1 MAPAGPVAYWRLNE
15 TQNPSSG
22 SVQAFDFYGGYSGVY
37 GVNAQNAYNG
47 VFGPTAP
54 GWPGFETTN
63 GALETFNDVTN
74 SFVTVPAL
82 NLNTNTVT
90 ISMWIY
96 PVGNQAENA
105 GLFFWRGSDTA
116 GLIYSGSLGGQN
128 NLAYNW
134 GSSAAPYLWV
144 SGLAPPQNL
153 WSLVSLVVTPT
164 NATIYMMNTNGL
176 STVSTNIPNAVMAF
190 DGPSA
195 IGTDPFQDNR
205 TFNGKIDEVVVFN
218 KALTEAQINSI
229 YVAGAGLWPGLAP
242 FITQQ
247 PAPTTLYAGRNAQF
261 NVAAT
266 GLAPLSY
273 QWFTTNGSGNF
284 APMSDGGNVSG
295 STNTSLFV
303 SNVSTATPAQY
314 EVVLSNFYGVVT
326 SSVASLNIAP
336 TETEAYPQ
344 AVETNQPVAYWRL
357 NETTSPNP
365 GPAYASDYYGGFS
378 GIYAVN
384 TSNAANGVLGPSA
397 PGFPGF
403 ETDNGA
409 LETFNNV
416 TNSFVTVPALN
427 LNTNTVTIS
436 MWIYPLGNQT
446 PNTGLFFWRGSSSA
460 GFIYSG
466 SGAAN
471 TLAYNW
477 GSSST
482 PYLWNSGLVAPTNLW
497 SFVSL
502 VVSPTNATIYLLNTN
517 GRTTSSLAFGNAN
530 LPFNSASEIG
540 TDPYQDNRTFN
551 GIIDEVAVYNQCL
564 TESQINAI
572 YVAGAGPW
580 LQFEPIIIQQP
591 GSASLYAGRSPQF
604 TVSVTGLTPF
614 TYQWL
619 TTNGAGGF
627 VPLTNGGGISGATN
641 STLGLS
647 DVTASAPTQYEVV
660 ITNVYGA
667 ATSTVANLSVVA
679 ASGGGYSATIQSNN
693 PVTFWQLNETNVNPA
708 AGNAP
713 AYDYDGGF
721 TGTYGSNCFNGGSPS
736 PNTVYGPMPPAFP
749 GFPTNNGALETFS
762 GSNSSYVTVPAL
774 NLDTNVITCSMWIY
788 PTASQQPDTG
798 LFVCRGGT
806 TVAGFGYSHSVAN
819 TLAYN
824 WANDYNTY
832 LWSSELSPPA
842 DTWSF
847 VAWVV
852 TSTNIN
858 VYLVNS
864 NGVSSAAL
872 VYPNPV
878 EAFDWVS
885 TIGSD
890 SFTNSRTFEGSISE
904 VSIFNQALT
913 ENQLVGL
920 YVAGSDE
927 IFLPQITLQPLSPT
941 IYAGRNAQIIAG
953 VASASPF
960 TYGWRTT
967 NGSGGFVSL
976 STGSGSAGTNLLTMV
991 LSNVSA
997 ATPRQYEVAV
1007 TNIFGSVTSSVASL
1021 TVVSPGVISTYE
1033 KAVASN
1039 QPVAFWRLDETN
1051 INPATGTAPAY
1062 DYYGGFTGVYGVNA
1076 FNGATPSPDAVSG
1089 PTLSGFET
1097 AQSALETFPDTTN
1110 SDVTVPA
1117 LYLNTSTMTCSLWM
1131 YPANNEGQDTAL
1143 FFCRGGTTAS
1153 GFGYGNIIANELGYA
1168 WDNAPAS
1175 FNWVSG
1181 LSAPIGV
1188 WSLVSWVL
1196 TPNTL
1201 TIYVM
1206 NTNGVTSA
1214 NYTNPNP
1221 SQAFDAPSTIGVDT
1235 YSDTRT
1241 FNGTISDVALF
1252 NQALTPA
1259 QLTGL
1264 YNAAGTNTGSGPI
1277 NTPVL
1282 SWAAPAAITYGA
1294 ALGPAQLDATANV
1307 AGAFVYSPA
1316 SGSVLT
1322 AGTQTLSVT
1331 FNPSNTTT
1339 YRSVGTNI
1347 SLTVLPAPL
1356 SVSANNASR
1365 PYDTANPTFT
1375 GTISGVV
1382 NGDNITAAFSCNAVT
1397 NSPVGHYTI
1406 TSTLVD
1412 PGDRQTNYTVTLTNG
1427 ALTVAL
1433 ATPVVTW
1440 PAPAAIPY
1448 GAALGPSQL
1457 NASANAAGSFAYT
1470 PPAGTVLNVGPI
1482 R

>member
-1 MAPAGPVAYWRLNE
+1 M
-15 TQNPSSG
+15 
-22 SVQAFDFYGGYSGVY
+22 
-37 GVNAQNAYNG
+37 
-47 VFGPTAP
+47 
-54 GWPGFETTN
+54 
-63 GALETFNDVTN
+63 
-74 SFVTVPAL
+74 
-82 NLNTNTVT
+82 
-90 ISMWIY
+90 
-96 PVGNQAENA
+96 
-105 GLFFWRGSDTA
+105 
-116 GLIYSGSLGGQN
+116 
-128 NLAYNW
+128 
-134 GSSAAPYLWV
+134 
-144 SGLAPPQNL
+144 
-153 WSLVSLVVTPT
+153 
-164 NATIYMMNTNGL
+164 
-176 STVSTNIPNAVMAF
+176 
-190 DGPSA
+190 
-195 IGTDPFQDNR
+195 
-205 TFNGKIDEVVVFN
+205 
-218 KALTEAQINSI
+218 
-229 YVAGAGLWPGLAP
+229 
-242 FITQQ
+242 
-247 PAPTTLYAGRNAQF
+247 
-261 NVAAT
+261 
-266 GLAPLSY
+266 
-273 QWFTTNGSGNF
+273 
-284 APMSDGGNVSG
+284 
-295 STNTSLFV
+295 
-303 SNVSTATPAQY
+303 
-314 EVVLSNFYGVVT
+314 
-326 SSVASLNIAP
+326 
-336 TETEAYPQ
+336 
-344 AVETNQPVAYWRL
+344 
-357 NETTSPNP
+357 
-365 GPAYASDYYGGFS
+365 
-378 GIYAVN
+378 
-384 TSNAANGVLGPSA
+384 
-397 PGFPGF
+397 
-403 ETDNGA
+403 
-409 LETFNNV
+409 
-416 TNSFVTVPALN
+416 
-427 LNTNTVTIS
+427 
-436 MWIYPLGNQT
+436 
-446 PNTGLFFWRGSSSA
+446 
-460 GFIYSG
+460 
-466 SGAAN
+466 
-471 TLAYNW
+471 
-477 GSSST
+477 
-482 PYLWNSGLVAPTNLW
+482 
-497 SFVSL
+497 
-502 VVSPTNATIYLLNTN
+502 
-517 GRTTSSLAFGNAN
+517 
-530 LPFNSASEIG
+530 
-540 TDPYQDNRTFN
+540 
-551 GIIDEVAVYNQCL
+551 
-564 TESQINAI
+564 
-572 YVAGAGPW
+572 
-580 LQFEPIIIQQP
+580 
-591 GSASLYAGRSPQF
+591 
-604 TVSVTGLTPF
+604 
-614 TYQWL
+614 
-619 TTNGAGGF
+619 
-627 VPLTNGGGISGATN
+627 
-641 STLGLS
+641 
-647 DVTASAPTQYEVV
+647 
-660 ITNVYGA
+660 
-667 ATSTVANLSVVA
+667 
-679 ASGGGYSATIQSNN
+679 
-693 PVTFWQLNETNVNPA
+693 
-708 AGNAP
+708 
-713 AYDYDGGF
+713 
-721 TGTYGSNCFNGGSPS
+721 
-736 PNTVYGPMPPAFP
+736 
-749 GFPTNNGALETFS
+749 
-762 GSNSSYVTVPAL
+762 
-774 NLDTNVITCSMWIY
+774 
-788 PTASQQPDTG
+788 
-798 LFVCRGGT
+798 
-806 TVAGFGYSHSVAN
+806 
-819 TLAYN
+819 
-824 WANDYNTY
+824 
-832 LWSSELSPPA
+832 
-842 DTWSF
+842 
-847 VAWVV
+847 
-852 TSTNIN
+852 
-858 VYLVNS
+858 
-864 NGVSSAAL
+864 
-872 VYPNPV
+872 
-878 EAFDWVS
+878 
-885 TIGSD
+885 
-890 SFTNSRTFEGSISE
+890 
-904 VSIFNQALT
+904 
-913 ENQLVGL
+913 
-920 YVAGSDE
+920 
-927 IFLPQITLQPLSPT
+927 SPT
-941 IYAGRNAQIIAG
+941 IYAGRNAQIIAS

-960 TYGWRTT
+960 TYGWRTP

-976 STGSGSAGTNLLTMV
+976 STGSGPAGTNLLTMV
-991 LSNVSA
+991 LSNVWA

-1076 FNGATPSPDAVSG
+1076 FNGASPSPDAVSG

-1252 NQALTPA
+1252 DQALTPA

-1470 PPAGTVLNVGPI
+1470 PPAGTVLNVGAYPLNVAFTPADTTDYTNAAASNSLTVNPAPLTVTASNASQSYGQPLPVLGGTIIGVTNGDNITATYSTTATTNSPPGAYSIVPALVDPNNRRTNYTVTLNDGTLTIVTSAGGAYAAAVQSDNPVAFWQLNETNVNPATGTAPAYDYGGRFNGTYGTSCFNGGSPSPNTVYGPMPPAFPGFPTNNGALETFSGSNSSYVTVPALNLDTNVITCSMWIYPTASQRWTRGCLFAAAARQSPVSVTRI
-1482 R
+1482 RWPTLWPTIGPTTIILTSGVRNSLRPRICGRLLPGWLRPRISTSIS